1 MKCERIQRLIS
12 EGYERR
18 LTLEERLDIREHIQ
32 TCAACAAFERNLRTG
47 LDAIHRLPD
56 ITPSRKLWESVH
68 TLTAVQPRT
77 SPKRIAHQA
86 LGIAGAALTVAL
98 VAVFTIVLIN
108 HNGGTTEPPSTT
120 TARQGFGPQSSAAA
134 VVPSASSAAMSA
146 MSGKNTPE
154 ASPITP
160 TATATPKSIA
170 APEPTATPGITY
182 VSPTPVVLDDK
193 KAEDTVVGYFHAIN
207 QKDYAQAYAY
217 LGDAMQQTQSYESFA
232 AGFSETEK
240 DTVTIT
246 DISPSTADPDQLA
259 VTLHLD
265 ADQIDGTT
273 RKYDG
278 TWFVGIEGNVPKIV
292 SASVAEEASAAI
304 TPTPVPN
311 NLCRSPLTKVTASY
325 SAVGT
330 SIAGSIIVTYSGER
344 STCVLEGVPQIEI
357 VDANGTVLKTAQV
370 ALNPGIVPKPLVL
383 ENNQQAELR
392 FIWSNWCAAV
402 STSATPTANGDDLW
416 FRVTLAPG
424 DTPITLQVTDENGQ
438 PLTATPQCIN
448 KKHDSTISVQGFA
461 RYPDS

>member
-18 LTLEERLDIREHIQ
+18 LTLEERLDIREHVQ
-32 TCAACAAFERNLRTG
+32 SCAACAVFERNLRTG

-77 SPKRIAHQA
+77 SPRWVAHQA

-108 HNGGTTEPPSTT
+108 HNGGSTPPPSTT
-120 TARQGFGPQSSAAA
+120 TARQGFGPTSSAAA
-134 VVPSASSAAMSA
+134 VVPSASSAAMST
-146 MSGKNTPE
+146 MSGKNTPV
-154 ASPITP
+154 ASPSTP
-160 TATATPKSIA
+160 AASATPPSNATAQATATAS
-170 APEPTATPGITY
+170 ITY
-182 VSPTPVVLDDK
+182 VSPTPVALDDEM
-193 KAEDTVVGYFHAIN
+193 AQNTVVDYFHQIN
-207 QKDYAQAYAY
+207 LQDYAKAYEY
-217 LGDAMQQTQSYESFA
+217 LGETMQQAQSYESFA
-232 AGFSETEK
+232 SGFSETKK
-240 DTVTIT
+240 DTVTIS
-246 DISPSTADPDQLA
+246 DISPSSVNPDQLA

-265 ADQIDGTT
+265 AEQIDGSTL
-273 RKYDG
+273 KYDG

-292 SASVAEEASAAI
+292 SASVTEEANAAV

-311 NLCRSPLTKVTASY
+311 NLCRSTQTKVTASY
-325 SAVGT
+325 KAMGN
-330 SIAGSIIVTYSGER
+330 SIAGSIVVTYGGER
-344 STCVLEGVPQIEI
+344 STCVLEGIPQIEI

-402 STSATPTANGDDLW
+402 SPAATPPTTGDDLW

-424 DTPITLQVTDENGQ
+424 DKPITLPVADDNGQ
-438 PLTATPQCIN
+438 ALTSTPQCIN
-448 KKHDSTISVQGFA
+448 APQDSTISVQGFA